1 MLARNATDASYGQ
14 REKSTIQ
21 SGCGGD
27 GQFNSIRSVHK
38 ELWRVFSLSCQIQSG
53 KERRG
58 EERMSRGNQSLVTK
72 LHAQLPG
79 CWSAHCDLEDP
90 HPRVSFDPVA
100 EEAWRGLSSV
110 LWTNLRGDASQLFE
124 DLPTIQEEG
133 ITSRSWEKASTKC
146 RRILFSACLDGDL
159 NLAKV
164 ALSTSIT
171 PQKQPTFAK
180 CLFAVLSHQ
189 YWMLNIE
196 WNWILNWII
205 LNIY

>member
-1 MLARNATDASYGQ
+1 MLAHIYTRTKHIQNIRLLRGRTSSWIQ
-14 REKSTIQ
+14 RFDQHVQ
-21 SGCGGD
+21 SSICGAPG
-27 GQFNSIRSVHK
+27 
-38 ELWRVFSLSCQIQSG
+38 
-53 KERRG
+53 
-58 EERMSRGNQSLVTK
+58 
-72 LHAQLPG
+72 LHARLPG
-79 CWSAHCDLEDP
+79 CWSAHRDLEDP

-110 LWTNLRGDASQLFE
+110 LWTNLRGDASRLFE